1 MAFPGSNDILAT
13 TMERRS
19 GRVQDEVLKNNA
31 GLAWIKKRGNVKT
44 ISGGTEIVRELAFA
58 ENGNFGWYSGYDYL
72 PASPQD
78 MISAA
83 RFPLKQAA
91 CAVLMS
97 GTEDLQNSGEAAVLD
112 LMAERLKV
120 TESTMQN
127 KLSEAFYSD
136 GTAFGGKQIGGLGSM
151 LSTTPTTGTV
161 GGIDRSL
168 WPFWRNKVV
177 SVGANPTSA
186 NILGYMNQTQAKTVR
201 GSEKA
206 DLIIFDDNMWGVFL
220 GAMQDKVQITSTES
234 AKLGFASL
242 NFMGADVVLDG
253 GIGGFCPPWTGYF
266 ISTKHLFWQ
275 PHARRNMVPLKPS
288 SRVPVNQDMECQILA
303 WAGNMTVD
311 SLQSM
316 AILKGY

>member
-44 ISGGTEIVRELAFA
+44 ISGGNEIVRELAFA

-78 MISAA
+78 MISVA

-127 KLSEAFYSD
+127 KLSEARSEIDRVVASTPHFFD
-136 GTAFGGKQIGGLGSM
+136 AADLKANICMAQGEHAEAQQGDQIGEQLLRIRVAAVVAAAGGGHPMREQQHHAAVRLG
-151 LSTTPTTGTV
+151 G
-161 GGIDRSL
+161 
-168 WPFWRNKVV
+168 
-177 SVGANPTSA
+177 
-186 NILGYMNQTQAKTVR
+186 
-201 GSEKA
+201 
-206 DLIIFDDNMWGVFL
+206 
-220 GAMQDKVQITSTES
+220 
-234 AKLGFASL
+234 
-242 NFMGADVVLDG
+242 
-253 GIGGFCPPWTGYF
+253 
-266 ISTKHLFWQ
+266 
-275 PHARRNMVPLKPS
+275 
-288 SRVPVNQDMECQILA
+288 
-303 WAGNMTVD
+303 
-311 SLQSM
+311 
-316 AILKGY
+316 